1 MKYVCQVCGTEFSR
15 LTVWFGGQ
23 LKCKVCHA
31 KYARN
36 ITLAS
41 FLFIGPVA
49 WFSVWLGIWQKN
61 PSGIL
66 LFVVSWIGYRYF
78 CRIQKD
84 IEYEDLLKNK

>member
-1 MKYVCQVCGTEFSR
+1 
-15 LTVWFGGQ
+15 
-23 LKCKVCHA
+23 
-31 KYARN
+31 
-36 ITLAS
+36 
-41 FLFIGPVA
+41 
-49 WFSVWLGIWQKN
+49 VWLGIWQKN